1 MSKVEITVIFFAKSR
16 ELVKK
21 ESAQLPVITPL
32 SYTELK
38 QQLIQY
44 FPQLIPI
51 QESFILALN
60 QEYLQA
66 DQGLLQL
73 SPVDTIAVIPPISG
87 G

>member
-1 MSKVEITVIFFAKSR
+1 MTQVEITVLFFAKSR

-21 ESAQLPVITPL
+21 ESTQLTVISPL

-38 QQLIQY
+38 QQLTQF

-60 QEYLQA
+60 QEYLRV
-66 DQGLLQL
+66 DQGLLEL
-73 SPVDTIAVIPPISG
+73 SSADTIAVIPPISG

>member
-1 MSKVEITVIFFAKSR
+1 MTQVEITVIFFAKSR

-21 ESAQLPVITPL
+21 ESAQLFVNTPL

-38 QQLIQY
+38 QQLTQF

-60 QEYLQA
+60 QEYIRA
-66 DQGLLQL
+66 DQGLLDL
-73 SPVDTIAVIPPISG
+73 SSVDTIAVIPPISG

>member
-1 MSKVEITVIFFAKSR
+1 MTQVEITVIFFAKSR

-21 ESAQLPVITPL
+21 ESAQLSVNTPL
-32 SYTELK
+32 SCTELK
-38 QQLIQY
+38 QQLTQF

-60 QEYLQA
+60 QEYIRA
-66 DQGLLQL
+66 DQGLLHL
-73 SPVDTIAVIPPISG
+73 SSVDTIAVIPPISG

>member
-1 MSKVEITVIFFAKSR
+1 MSQVEITVLFFAKSR

-21 ESAQLPVITPL
+21 ESAQISVITPL
-32 SYTELK
+32 SYTQLK

-44 FPQLIPI
+44 FPQLNPI

-60 QEYLQA
+60 QEYIPT
-66 DQGLLQL
+66 DQGLLEL
-73 SPVDTIAVIPPISG
+73 SSVDTVAIIPPISG